1 MMCMARFWNNL
12 STHAPNRKVGKPNIL
27 KVFGIKKNKY
37 KHDGQ
42 DS

>member
-1 MMCMARFWNNL
+1 MTRFWNNL
-12 STHAPNRKVGKPNIL
+12 NTHAPNRKVGKSNIL
-27 KVFGIKKNKY
+27 KVFESKKNKY